1 VCAQIGQANAV
12 FSEVLQTICGFSC
25 VFECTSTMHKSIR
38 QPRGQV
44 CWFIGGVAVLDSAA
58 SVANGVGLTTD
69 QVAVISV
76 LASLF
81 SVVTISR
88 ALILGMLPNWQLK
101 DRSVLEYL
109 ASVDWVA
116 TGQAIALGP

>member
-1 VCAQIGQANAV
+1 
-12 FSEVLQTICGFSC
+12 
-25 VFECTSTMHKSIR
+25 MHKSIR
-38 QPRGQV
+38 HPSGQV
-44 CWFIGGVAVLDSAA
+44 CWFSGGVAVLDTTA

-81 SVVTISR
+81 SVVTIGQ

-101 DRSVLEYL
+101 DRSVLEHL
-109 ASVDWVA
+109 GAVDGVA

>member
-1 VCAQIGQANAV
+1 MASLTLALFAMPMRQ
-12 FSEVLQTICGFSC
+12 
-25 VFECTSTMHKSIR
+25 SIR

-44 CWFIGGVAVLDSAA
+44 WWFIGGVAVLDTST
-58 SVANGVGLTTD
+58 SVANVVGLTTD
-69 QVAVISV
+69 QVVVIGV

-101 DRSVLEYL
+101 DRSVLEHL
-109 ASVDWVA
+109 AAVDWVA

>member
-1 VCAQIGQANAV
+1 VYM
-12 FSEVLQTICGFSC
+12 
-25 VFECTSTMHKSIR
+25 STE
-38 QPRGQV
+38 
-44 CWFIGGVAVLDSAA
+44 D
-58 SVANGVGLTTD
+58 NNVGLTTD

-81 SVVTISR
+81 SVVTIGR

-101 DRSVLEYL
+101 DWSVLEHL
-109 ASVDWVA
+109 AAVDGVA

>member
-1 VCAQIGQANAV
+1 MSHISVLFASSGKLAQCSYA
-12 FSEVLQTICGFSC
+12 
-25 VFECTSTMHKSIR
+25 
-38 QPRGQV
+38 
-44 CWFIGGVAVLDSAA
+44 
-58 SVANGVGLTTD
+58 

-101 DRSVLEYL
+101 DRSVLEHL
-109 ASVDWVA
+109 GAVDWVA